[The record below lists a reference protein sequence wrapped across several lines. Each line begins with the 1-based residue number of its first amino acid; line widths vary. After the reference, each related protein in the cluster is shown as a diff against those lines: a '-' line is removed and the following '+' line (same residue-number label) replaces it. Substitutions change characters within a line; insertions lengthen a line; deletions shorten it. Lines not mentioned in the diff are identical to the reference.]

1 MHRCLTVALV
11 LSAMASGTA
20 CPADAATQTLPP
32 PWLPSDPGKAQ
43 CETGKS
49 GAELANGALRFAI
62 AADHGA
68 LHLSAFDNGFIGA
81 KHALKGELF
90 SVLPRDGKP
99 IDASRF
105 HLEGALACAPIAA
118 NPDAARRADRLAGV
132 ALTAKLVDA
141 ETGLHVAWRAL
152 LRDGT
157 SYVREELRFEADKT
171 IDLAS
176 ISLVDLDLDH
186 AWVDGTASGSPVIAD
201 ERYFGFE
208 HPMAEANVIG
218 DHATMTLKRVLPL
231 RAGVATHYSAV
242 FGVVPRGQLRRGF
255 QAYLENERA
264 TPFRTFLHYNSWYDI
279 GYFTP
284 YTEAEAVERI
294 NAFGQKLVRERGVT
308 MDSFL
313 FDDGWDDHSHL
324 WQFSKDF
331 PHGFTPLEKAAAKF
345 GAAPGV
351 WLSPWGGYGPPR
363 KLRLAAARKAG
374 YTVDDQG
381 IALSGPKYYE
391 LFHDVA
397 MRLLKKYG
405 INQFKLDGT
414 GSPDKV
420 TPGSAFDS
428 DFAAAIAL
436 IHDLRAVKPD
446 LFINLTTNTWPSPF
460 WLRTADSIWRGG
472 WDHAFAGVGDNR
484 QRWITYRDADTYGG
498 IVRQGPL
505 FPLNSLMLHGI
516 IYAQHAK
523 GLARIAHTLPTAD
536 ADPLAVT
543 RAAPSAALNVLSSTP
558 SHVFSPPHASQR
570 RLDALATARCEQCGP
585 DSDPGN
591 DFADEV
597 RSYFAT
603 GTGLQEMYIT
613 PDLLTDANWNDLAT
627 AAKWARE
634 NAATLRDSHWIGGD
648 PARGEVYGWA
658 AWRPGHAIITLRN
671 PSDQPQRFAL
681 NIGKAL
687 ELPDSAAREW
697 TARDVYD
704 ASSRPRSMR
713 ADNVVTLTLRPFA
726 LSAWSMMPTSTDAR

>member
-1 MHRCLTVALV
+1 MRALLRFGGMTLNIQSFVSTIIAVSSLTAIGL
-11 LSAMASGTA
+11 APPAHAAS
-20 CPADAATQTLPP
+20 QTLPP
-32 PWLPSDPGKAQ
+32 PWLPSDPGVAHCQ
-43 CETGKS
+43 AGKV
-49 GAELANGALRFAI
+49 GAALDNGALRFAI
-62 AADHGA
+62 TLDDGA
-68 LHLSAFDNGFIGA
+68 LRPAAFDNRFTDA
-81 KHALKGELF
+81 KHVLNGELF
-90 SVLPRDGKP
+90 SILPRDGKP
-99 IDASRF
+99 IAASRF
-105 HLEGALACAPIAA
+105 RLEGSLACATIAA
-118 NPDAARRADRLAGV
+118 KPDAARRADRLAGV
-132 ALTAKLVDA
+132 ALTATLVDST
-141 ETGLHVAWRAL
+141 TGLHVAWRAL

-157 SYVREELRFEADKT
+157 SYVREELKFTADKT

-176 ISLVDLDLDH
+176 VSLVDLQLGH
-186 AWVDGTASGSPVIAD
+186 AWVDGSASGSPVVAND
-201 ERYFGFE
+201 RYFGFE
-208 HPMAEANVIG
+208 HPMAEASVIG
-218 DHATMTLKRVLPL
+218 DRATMTLKRVLPL
-231 RAGVATHYSAV
+231 RASVATTYSAV
-242 FGVVPRGQLRRGF
+242 FGVVPQGQLRRGF

-264 TPFRTFLHYNSWYDI
+264 TPFRSFLHYNSWYDI

-284 YTEAEAVERI
+284 YTESEAVERI

-313 FDDGWDDHSHL
+313 FDDGWDNHAQL

-331 PHGFTPLEKAAAKF
+331 PHGFTPLTEAAAKF

-363 KLRLAAARKAG
+363 KQRLDAARAAG

-381 IALSGPKYYE
+381 IALSGAKYYE

-397 MRLLKKYG
+397 LRLLKKYD

-436 IHDLRAVKPD
+436 IHDLRAIKPY

-472 WDHAFAGVGDNR
+472 EDHSFAGVGDNR

-498 IVRQGPL
+498 IVRQGAL

-523 GLARIAHTLPTAD
+523 GL
-536 ADPLAVT
+536 
-543 RAAPSAALNVLSSTP
+543 
-558 SHVFSPPHASQR
+558 
-570 RLDALATARCEQCGP
+570 

-603 GTGLQEMYIT
+603 GTGLQELYIT
-613 PDLLTDANWNDLAT
+613 PDLLTDANWNDLAS

-634 NAATLRDSHWIGGD
+634 NATTLRDSHWIGGD

-658 AWRPGHAIITLRN
+658 AWRRGHAIITLRN

-681 NIGKAL
+681 DVGKAL
-687 ELPDSAAREW
+687 ELPEAEAKQWNARN
-697 TARDVYD
+697 VYD
-704 ASSRPRSMR
+704 EKDASRTLGTDRVESISLNPFQL
-713 ADNVVTLTLRPFA
+713 VVLDLQPA
-726 LSAWSMMPTSTDAR
+726 K